1 MGLFSTHLYIKL
13 IKYTISV
20 KKVILMKFL
29 KTKKA
34 QLGLIEF
41 KYFMIGLIIGLIV
54 GIVLVLLGTKGVLPF
69 TIPVC

>member
-1 MGLFSTHLYIKL
+1 
-13 IKYTISV
+13 
-20 KKVILMKFL
+20 MKFL